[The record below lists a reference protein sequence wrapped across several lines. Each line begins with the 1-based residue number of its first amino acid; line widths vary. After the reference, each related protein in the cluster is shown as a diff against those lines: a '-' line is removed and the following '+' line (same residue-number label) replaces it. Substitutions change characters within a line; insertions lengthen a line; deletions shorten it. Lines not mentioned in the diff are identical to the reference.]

1 MKKRSKK
8 VTKGLI
14 LGLAV
19 AAFAAPIARGQAL
32 SERSQVVQPGSSAYS
47 QQAYR
52 ALMLRSE
59 ALNQKYGLGQGG
71 TQNADP
77 WYRSLVANRRY
88 DRSVSVTTSADPWFR
103 ALMARAR
110 YDANQA
116 VTVRHADDRAGIRGP
131 GVVQTPQLST
141 SSGSGFDWGDAS
153 AGAGTALFAA
163 VLLACGIVISRR
175 RHIGDAAV

>member
-8 VTKGLI
+8 MTKGLI

-32 SERSQVVQPGSSAYS
+32 SERSQVVRPASSSYS
-47 QQAYR
+47 TQAYR

-59 ALNQKYGLGQGG
+59 ALNQKYGLGQSG

-77 WYRSLVANRRY
+77 WFRSLVANRNYQR
-88 DRSVSVTTSADPWFR
+88 SVTTNADPWFL
-103 ALMARAR
+103 ALMARAK
-110 YDANQA
+110 YDVNSA
-116 VTVRHADDRAGIRGP
+116 VSVRHADDRAGIRGP

-153 AGAGTALFAA
+153 AAAGTVVFAA
-163 VLLACGIVISRR
+163 VLLSCGIVLSRR
-175 RHIGDAAV
+175 KHIGNAAV